1 MTDEDKTID
10 QRSYDEVHDEIAD
23 FDFDRALKLM
33 TIIEKVTTV
42 SPRNTAFIG
51 LAQAELERMHTQAQ
65 DIALRR
71 AERTADLQKEQAA
84 REAKERQRQE
94 AMAAQKRQE
103 EEDLKRERVAQAA
116 REAEVKDDDDANDD
130 GVPDDTP
137 PSRSVPR
144 IHNPTPNPTPNGRRV

>member
-10 QRSYDEVHDEIAD
+10 QQSYDEVHDDIAD

-65 DIALRR
+65 EIARAR
-71 AERTADLQKEQAA
+71 AERTAQLQKEQAM
-84 REAKERQRQE
+84 RETKERMRQE
-94 AMAAQKRQE
+94 ALAAQKRQE
-103 EEDLKRERVAQAA
+103 EEDAKRERVAQAA
-116 REAEVKDDDDANDD
+116 REAQVDDDADVNDD
-130 GVPDDTP
+130 GQADGAP
-137 PSRSVPR
+137 RSIPR
-144 IHNPTPNPTPNGRRV
+144 IQNQTPNGRRV